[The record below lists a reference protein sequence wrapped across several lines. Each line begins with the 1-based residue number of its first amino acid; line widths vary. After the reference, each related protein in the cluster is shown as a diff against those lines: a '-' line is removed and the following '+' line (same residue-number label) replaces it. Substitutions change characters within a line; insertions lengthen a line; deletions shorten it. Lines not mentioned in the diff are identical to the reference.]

1 MQKKPI
7 FRFAYLGNEITN
19 NSSFIGCKNDVL
31 CERKIIEPEY

>member
-19 NSSFIGCKNDVL
+19 SSFIDCKNDVL